1 MTDMPK
7 LSVTSAEFQK
17 AFGRYREVAQ
27 REPVTITNHGR
38 DSLVLLSADEYH
50 RLKRRDR
57 VALRVEDLS
66 EEDVHAILTA
76 EIPPEASQYDHEMSS

>member
-1 MTDMPK
+1 MSK

-66 EEDVHAILTA
+66 EEDIHAILTA